1 MTRKKDKNL
10 SIRTTTRRAEII
22 MSYAKQSEK
31 TQTQVLE
38 DFIDSLEVKIKEK

>member
-31 TQTQVLE
+31 TQTHDYFGLMSPV
-38 DFIDSLEVKIKEK
+38 